1 MALGST
7 IFIPYNV
14 CVLDCHNV
22 SECCPQAKNPVHAAW
37 EERLARYSRI
47 AREVLA
53 QGAEFDM
60 GYVRVCA
67 APLAAAVQKEALA
80 WVASISAVMQK
91 GDCLQLQVR
100 RARHHTSKSHI
111 LP

>member
-7 IFIPYNV
+7 ILLPYNV

-22 SECCPQAKNPVHAAW
+22 FECCPQAKNPVHAAW

-53 QGAEFDM
+53 QGADFDM

-67 APLAAAVQKEALA
+67 APLAAAGLGGFYFSRHAEGRLSAASGAESAPPHQQKPH
-80 WVASISAVMQK
+80 SAM
-91 GDCLQLQVR
+91 
-100 RARHHTSKSHI
+100 TSFA
-111 LP
+111 